1 MLRSNAEHRQ
11 MPHPTPAR
19 PPLSPNP
26 ATSRIGLLAGI
37 PQEGIDEILAAAQV
51 RRVHAKRNIVTT
63 GDAAAYLFVLR
74 KGRGRYFRLTETG
87 DEVLLQLLS
96 PGDSFGI
103 GTMLKNPRPY
113 IATAEAMTDVEM
125 LIWDHATVRRF
136 VGLYPQLGDN
146 ALRIV
151 LQYLKRYVDRHV
163 ALVTKPADQRLAE
176 TLLSLGQRS
185 GQILPAGVQ
194 VDVTNGQ
201 LGALADVSSF
211 TASRLLSE
219 LERKGTVSKF
229 RGKVLIHSP
238 EALVAD

>member
-1 MLRSNAEHRQ
+1 MLRTHPEHRHQ
-11 MPHPTPAR
+11 THPTPVR
-19 PPLSPNP
+19 PPVSLRPSSPQ
-26 ATSRIGLLAGI
+26 IHLFAGVPPEAI
-37 PQEGIDEILAAAQV
+37 AHISAAAHV
-51 RRVHAKRNIVTT
+51 RRVSAKRMIVTA
-63 GDAAAYLFVLR
+63 GDDAAHLFVLR

-113 IATAEAMTDVEM
+113 IASAEATSDVEM
-125 LIWDHATVRRF
+125 LVWDHASIRKF
-136 VGLYPQLGDN
+136 AGLYSQIGDN

-163 ALVTKPADQRLAE
+163 ALVTKPAEKRLAE

-185 GQILPAGVQ
+185 GQVHPSGVQ

-201 LGALADVSSF
+201 LGALADISLF

-219 LERKGTVSKF
+219 WERKGTVSKS
-229 RGKVLIHSP
+229 RGKVMIHSP
-238 EALVAD
+238 EALVLE